1 LRVTPFPV
9 FSFFLRLTTFAGGGL
24 MPRVYF
30 NAFQVLDEAN
40 LASEDHQHDSIKRVR
55 RFPALE

>member
-1 LRVTPFPV
+1 
-9 FSFFLRLTTFAGGGL
+9 